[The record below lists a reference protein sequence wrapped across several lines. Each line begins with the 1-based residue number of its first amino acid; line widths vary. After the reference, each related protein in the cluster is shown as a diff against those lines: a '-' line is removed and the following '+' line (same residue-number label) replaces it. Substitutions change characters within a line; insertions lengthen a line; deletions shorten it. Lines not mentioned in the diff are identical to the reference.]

1 VFQRIEY
8 QTVVIIKEDIV
19 KALFRTLVLF
29 AVLALTTNCS
39 ELVKKT
45 IQDNPE
51 IVFEAIKK
59 DPAGFMQVVQGAAR
73 EAQKVE
79 MEQAQKAEEE
89 KREAE
94 FANPKAPEIASNR
107 AVMGDKG
114 APVTIVEYSDF
125 QCPFC
130 QRGSNTVSK
139 VLEEYP
145 GKVKLVFKHL
155 PLEQKHPNAR
165 RGSEYFEAIAL
176 QDPKKAYQFKKLVFE
191 NQNETY
197 GDAEKLYEQLAQKV
211 GADMGRLKTDLKSK
225 GSMISEIINKDMQE
239 AGKFGFQGTPGYLIN
254 GVSLKG
260 AYPYEEFKKIIDR
273 HLSGK

>member
-1 VFQRIEY
+1 M
-8 QTVVIIKEDIV
+8 KSL
-19 KALFRTLVLF
+19 ARTLVLV
-29 AVLALTTNCS
+29 ACLGVLANCS

-59 DPAGFMQVVQGAAR
+59 DPAGFMEVVRNAAQ
-73 EAQKVE
+73 E
-79 MEQAQKAEEE
+79 AQKAEIVAAKEAETKAREE
-89 KREAE
+89 E
-94 FANPKAPEIASNR
+94 FANPKKPEIGSGR
-107 AVMGDKG
+107 AILGSSS

-130 QRGSNTVSK
+130 QRGAATVGR
-139 VLEEYP
+139 VLKDYE
-145 GKVKLVFKHL
+145 GKVKLIFKHL

-165 RGSEYFEAIAL
+165 RGSEYFEAIAM
-176 QDPKKAYQFKKLVFE
+176 QDQNKAYEFKKLVFE

-197 GDAEKLYEQLAQKV
+197 GDAEKLYKQLAKKV
-211 GADMGRLKTDLKSK
+211 GANMDKLMSDLKGKS
-225 GSMISEIINKDMQE
+225 SDIAAIINKDMEE

-260 AYPYEEFKKIIDR
+260 AYPYDEFKKVIDR
-273 HLSGK
+273 HLKK

>member
-1 VFQRIEY
+1 MKVLARI
-8 QTVVIIKEDIV
+8 
-19 KALFRTLVLF
+19 LVL
-29 AVLALTTNCS
+29 ASCLGLLANCS

-59 DPAGFMQVVQGAAR
+59 DPAGFMAVVRGAAQ
-73 EAQKVE
+73 E
-79 MEQAQKAEEE
+79 AQKAEM
-89 KREAE
+89 KAAQEAE
-94 FANPKAPEIASNR
+94 DKAREDEFNNPKKPVIAANR
-107 AVMGDKG
+107 AILGSPS

-130 QRGSNTVSK
+130 QRGANTVTK
-139 VLEEYP
+139 ILKDYP
-145 GKVKLVFKHL
+145 GKVRLVFKHL

-165 RGSEYFEAIAL
+165 RASEYFEAIAM
-176 QDPKKAYQFKKLVFE
+176 QDVKKAYDFKKLVFD

-197 GDAEKLYEQLAQKV
+197 GDAEKLFQKLAQKV
-211 GADMGRLKTDLKSK
+211 GADANRVQQDLKSK
-225 GSMISEIINKDMQE
+225 GKAITDIINGDMQE

-260 AYPYEEFKKIIDR
+260 AYPYEEFKKIIER
-273 HLSGK
+273 HLKGA